1 MTHVLLSSVLVR
13 ITNIFRVRLNHA
25 AQLCVESVRANGI
38 FRFPMVNGIVHDYC
52 VTLQQLQV
60 TPPVHLP
67 HMQYKGTARPL
78 CISYT

>member
-25 AQLCVESVRANGI
+25 AQLCVESVRASGI
-38 FRFPMVNGIVHDYC
+38 CRFPMVNGIVHDYC
-52 VTLQQLQV
+52 VPLQQLQV
-60 TPPVHLP
+60 TPTIQLP
-67 HMQYKGTARPL
+67 HMQYKGTGSPL